1 MTEHKPISIF
11 DAEQKVRE
19 FANKELVEDRVY
31 ELAQDLVNKYI
42 DKVEEEFAITDVNG
56 VECVGE
62 SCDGTMWCDDVR
74 DDAMKIIFEKLDA
87 FFKGN

>member
-1 MTEHKPISIF
+1 MTEYKPISIF

-42 DKVEEEFAITDVNG
+42 NKVEEEFAITDVNG
-56 VECVGE
+56 
-62 SCDGTMWCDDVR
+62 DDTMWYDDVR
-74 DDAMKIIFEKLDA
+74 DDAMKIIFEKLDV

>member
-1 MTEHKPISIF
+1 MAEHKPISVF

-19 FANKELVEDRVY
+19 FANNELVEDRVY

-42 DKVEEEFAITDVNG
+42 DKVEEEFAITDENG
-56 VECVGE
+56 
-62 SCDGTMWCDDVR
+62 DDTMWYDEVR
-74 DDAMKIIFEKLDA
+74 EDAIKIIFEKLDA

>member
-1 MTEHKPISIF
+1 MAECKPISIF

-62 SCDGTMWCDDVR
+62 SCVDTMWYDDVR
-74 DDAMKIIFEKLDA
+74 EDAMKIIFEKLDA
-87 FFKGN
+87 FFKDN

>member
-1 MTEHKPISIF
+1 MAEHKPISIF

-19 FANKELVEDRVY
+19 FANNELVEDRVY

-42 DKVEEEFAITDVNG
+42 GKVEGEFAIIDENG
-56 VECVGE
+56 
-62 SCDGTMWCDDVR
+62 DDTMWYDDVR
-74 DDAMKIIFEKLDA
+74 EDAMKIIFEKLDA

>member
-56 VECVGE
+56 
-62 SCDGTMWCDDVR
+62 
-74 DDAMKIIFEKLDA
+74 A
-87 FFKGN
+87 

>member
-56 VECVGE
+56 VE
-62 SCDGTMWCDDVR
+62 
-74 DDAMKIIFEKLDA
+74 
-87 FFKGN
+87 

>member
-56 VECVGE
+56 GEYVGE
-62 SCDGTMWCDDVR
+62 SCDGTMWYDNVR

>member
-1 MTEHKPISIF
+1 MAEHKPISIF

-56 VECVGE
+56 VECVGDIDIALARVLINLVNKN
-62 SCDGTMWCDDVR
+62 S
-74 DDAMKIIFEKLDA
+74 
-87 FFKGN
+87 

>member
-56 VECVGE
+56 AECAGE
-62 SCDGTMWCDDVR
+62 SCVDTMWYDDVR
-74 DDAMKIIFEKLDA
+74 EDAMKIIFEKLDA
-87 FFKGN
+87 FFNGN

>member
-1 MTEHKPISIF
+1 MTEHKSISIF

-42 DKVEEEFAITDVNG
+42 DKVEEEFAITDENG

-62 SCDGTMWCDDVR
+62 SLWYDDVR
-74 DDAMKIIFEKLDA
+74 EDAMKIIFEKLDA
-87 FFKGN
+87 FFNGN

>member
-1 MTEHKPISIF
+1 MAEHKPISIF

-19 FANKELVEDRVY
+19 FANNELVEDRVY

-42 DKVEEEFAITDVNG
+42 DKVEEEFAITDENG
-56 VECVGE
+56 
-62 SCDGTMWCDDVR
+62 DDTMWYDEVR
-74 DDAMKIIFEKLDA
+74 EDAIKIIFEKLDA

>member
-56 VECVGE
+56 
-62 SCDGTMWCDDVR
+62 DDTMWYDDVR

>member
-1 MTEHKPISIF
+1 MAENKSISIF

-19 FANKELVEDRVY
+19 FANKELIEDRVY

-42 DKVEEEFAITDVNG
+42 GKVEEEFTITDENG
-56 VECVGE
+56 VECDG
-62 SCDGTMWCDDVR
+62 DNGTMWYDDVR
-74 DDAMKIIFEKLDA
+74 EDAMKIIFEKINA

>member
-42 DKVEEEFAITDVNG
+42 DKVEKEFAITDENG
-56 VECVGE
+56 VECDGE
-62 SCDGTMWCDDVR
+62 SCDGTMWYDDAR

>member
-1 MTEHKPISIF
+1 MAEHKPISIF

-42 DKVEEEFAITDVNG
+42 GKVEEEFAITDENG
-56 VECVGE
+56 
-62 SCDGTMWCDDVR
+62 DDTMWYDDVR
-74 DDAMKIIFEKLDA
+74 EDAMKIIFEKLDA

>member
-42 DKVEEEFAITDVNG
+42 GKVEEEFAITDVNG
-56 VECVGE
+56 
-62 SCDGTMWCDDVR
+62 DGTMWYDDVR

>member
-1 MTEHKPISIF
+1 MAEHKSISIF

-19 FANKELVEDRVY
+19 FANNELVEDRVY

-42 DKVEEEFAITDVNG
+42 DKVEEEFAITDENG
-56 VECVGE
+56 
-62 SCDGTMWCDDVR
+62 DDTMWYDEVR
-74 DDAMKIIFEKLDA
+74 EDAIKIIFEKLDA

>member
-42 DKVEEEFAITDVNG
+42 DKVEEEFAITDENG
-56 VECVGE
+56 
-62 SCDGTMWCDDVR
+62 DDTMWYDEVR
-74 DDAMKIIFEKLDA
+74 EDAIKIIFEKLDA

>member
-42 DKVEEEFAITDVNG
+42 DKVEEEFAITDENG
-56 VECVGE
+56 N
-62 SCDGTMWCDDVR
+62 DTMWYDDVR
-74 DDAMKIIFEKLDA
+74 EDAMKIIFEKLDA
-87 FFKGN
+87 FFQG

>member
-1 MTEHKPISIF
+1 MAEHKPISIF

-19 FANKELVEDRVY
+19 FANNELVEDRVY

-42 DKVEEEFAITDVNG
+42 GKVEEEFAITDENG
-56 VECVGE
+56 
-62 SCDGTMWCDDVR
+62 DGTMWYDDVR
-74 DDAMKIIFEKLDA
+74 EDAMKIIFEKLDA

>member
-56 VECVGE
+56 AECVGK
-62 SCDGTMWCDDVR
+62 SCVDTMWYDDVR

-87 FFKGN
+87 FFKDN

>member
-56 VECVGE
+56 AECVGG
-62 SCDGTMWCDDVR
+62 SCDGTMWYDDVR
-74 DDAMKIIFEKLDA
+74 DDAMKIIFEKLDV

>member
-1 MTEHKPISIF
+1 MAEHKPISIF

-31 ELAQDLVNKYI
+31 ELAQGLVNKYI
-42 DKVEEEFAITDVNG
+42 NKVEEEFAITDENG
-56 VECVGE
+56 
-62 SCDGTMWCDDVR
+62 DDTMWYDEVR
-74 DDAMKIIFEKLDA
+74 EDAMKIIFEKLDA

>member
-42 DKVEEEFAITDVNG
+42 DKVEEEFAITDENG

-62 SCDGTMWCDDVR
+62 SLWYDDVR
-74 DDAMKIIFEKLDA
+74 EDAMKIIFEKLDA
-87 FFKGN
+87 FFKDN

>member
-42 DKVEEEFAITDVNG
+42 GKVEEEFAITDVNG
-56 VECVGE
+56 
-62 SCDGTMWCDDVR
+62 DDTMWYDDVR

>member
-56 VECVGE
+56 AECVGE
-62 SCDGTMWCDDVR
+62 SCDGTMSYDDVR